1 MFKFVKK
8 NIIINYIKNS
18 LILYMWIKQSGAEEA
33 RWAHNPKVNGS
44 KPFSAI
50 LYAIFSSH
58 NGLMVKIDAFQAL
71 DQGSIP
77 CYGNIILSVLYSI
90 KI

>member
-1 MFKFVKK
+1 M
-8 NIIINYIKNS
+8 
-18 LILYMWIKQSGAEEA
+18 QHGAEEA

-50 LYAIFSSH
+50 VYLIRH

-90 KI
+90 NI